1 MKMDKLLITDNLRQN
16 IVELRKKNGLS
27 AYELS
32 EKSGHSKY
40 WLPNIENGKTQKISK
55 EDLLSIYSILLNK
68 N

>member
-32 EKSGHSKY
+32 EKSGHSK
-40 WLPNIENGKTQKISK
+40 
-55 EDLLSIYSILLNK
+55 
-68 N
+68 